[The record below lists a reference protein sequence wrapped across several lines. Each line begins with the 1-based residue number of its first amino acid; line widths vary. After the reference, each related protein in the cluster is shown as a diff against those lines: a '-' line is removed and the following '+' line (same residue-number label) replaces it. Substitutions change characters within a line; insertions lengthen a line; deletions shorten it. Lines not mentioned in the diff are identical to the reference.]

1 MKAQA
6 ISMDLM
12 TAVIIVLLIVVA
24 ITAILS
30 EYSSFQEQEA
40 KNRDMEIRGQEAMN
54 SLLSTGDETWSI
66 KSVPSSSEKN

>member
-12 TAVIIVLLIVVA
+12 TAVVIILLIVVA
-24 ITAILS
+24 ITAILT

-54 SLLSTGDETWSI
+54 SLLSTGDETWENLTH
-66 KSVPSSSEKN
+66 PS